1 MNRYSGYGLSFYLP
15 NPRSE
20 HTFTDANF
28 VSEVEQEKTLPVLV
42 DFWAAWCG
50 PCRVQGPIVEELAKQ
65 YAGKAKIGKLDV
77 DQNSATAQKYGILS
91 IPTLLM
97 FQKGQVVWQ
106 GIGLQTKE
114 SIEAKLQEVAG

>member
-1 MNRYSGYGLSFYLP
+1 M
-15 NPRSE
+15 SE